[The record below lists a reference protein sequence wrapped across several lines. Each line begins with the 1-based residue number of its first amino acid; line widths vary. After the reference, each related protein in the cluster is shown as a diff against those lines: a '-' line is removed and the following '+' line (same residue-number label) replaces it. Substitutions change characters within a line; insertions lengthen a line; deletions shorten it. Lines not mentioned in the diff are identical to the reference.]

1 MRAVDENLVA
11 IVKDNDLSMMRTE
24 YLPER
29 LLLTCFWKLFP
40 AIFHL
45 RVLDV
50 ILVVEKY
57 HVEVAVEVLRL

>member
-40 AIFHL
+40 AMFHL

-50 ILVVEKY
+50 IDDYSSRSQL
-57 HVEVAVEVLRL
+57 L

>member
-11 IVKDNDLSMMRTE
+11 IVKDNDLGMMRTE
-24 YLPER
+24 DLPER
-29 LLLTCFWKLFP
+29 LLLTCFWQLFP

-50 ILVVEKY
+50 I
-57 HVEVAVEVLRL
+57 VAVEK

>member
-50 ILVVEKY
+50 IVVVEKY
-57 HVEVAVEVLRL
+57 HVEVAVEVVD